1 MKFSISVVLDTIFCW
16 FITFILLCF
25 LFSTFVERNL
35 TLIIS
40 VTLSLI
46 FSLAYF
52 KLFLNLDKRNSIK
65 KAEKRQYEQT
75 MFSLSLM
82 TYKTL
87 IDFFYRVLSVKY
99 SSVNKNDRYVT
110 VNQTNSVIFFNFN
123 PDGVKKSDLIK
134 AYNHIEENQTAIIY
148 APSFSNEITAYAK
161 NFNGK
166 ILLNGGKEVFSL
178 LKEVNLFPQTV
189 ITPLSLNNK
198 AKLTTLLDKKRAKTF
213 SIFGLTFALYS
224 FLVPIKIYYL
234 VIGCS
239 FLVFALVLKLFG
251 KKSPA

>member
-134 AYNHIEENQTAIIY
+134 AYNHIEKDGA
-148 APSFSNEITAYAK
+148 
-161 NFNGK
+161 
-166 ILLNGGKEVFSL
+166 
-178 LKEVNLFPQTV
+178 
-189 ITPLSLNNK
+189 
-198 AKLTTLLDKKRAKTF
+198 
-213 SIFGLTFALYS
+213 
-224 FLVPIKIYYL
+224 
-234 VIGCS
+234 
-239 FLVFALVLKLFG
+239 
-251 KKSPA
+251 